1 MKKSVV
7 WFRNDLRLRDNET
20 LFKAA
25 KNSDVVYPVY
35 IFDPRMFQLTKL
47 GFPKTGG
54 HRLKFLLESVK
65 ELRNALQACGS
76 NLIIRCGIPELILP
90 ELVADVNATAL
101 YCSKESLTEEQKVE
115 SALEEK
121 LNQMKVR
128 MDSFW
133 QHTLY
138 HEEDVP
144 WPIRQVPE
152 VFTSFRKE
160 AEKTVQVRNEFP
172 VITQLQSFH
181 DLDPGEIPTCN
192 DLGIREEEADPR
204 AVLTFNGGERAAWQR
219 ISYYFW
225 EENLLKNYKT
235 TRNELLGG
243 DYSSKL
249 SPWLSLG
256 CISARSVYF
265 ELKRYEQERKKNTS
279 TYWLF
284 FELLWR
290 DFFRFMAKKH
300 GSKIFLINGL
310 TSNSPKYSGN
320 HSLFEKWKNGET
332 GEPFVDANMKE
343 LLLTGYMSN
352 RGRQNAASYLMHD
365 LGIKWTW
372 GASWFENRL
381 IDYDASSN
389 WLNWAYIAGVGNDPR
404 NGRQFNIESQAARYD
419 PGGRYTSHWL
429 TNETISKSV

>member
-7 WFRNDLRLRDNET
+7 WFRNDLRLRDNEA
-20 LFKAA
+20 LYKAA
-25 KNSDVVYPVY
+25 KASDIVYPAY
-35 IFDPRMFQLTKL
+35 IFDPRMFRLTEL

-54 HRLKFLLESVK
+54 HRLKFLLEAV
-65 ELRNALQACGS
+65 EDLRNSLQACGS
-76 NLIIRCGIPELILP
+76 NLVIRVGLPELILP
-90 ELVADVNATAL
+90 ELAARVGATAL
-101 YCSKESLTEEQKVE
+101 YCSKESLSEEQKVE
-115 SALEEK
+115 IALEEK

-160 AEKTVQVRNEFP
+160 AEKTVQVRAEFP
-172 VITQLQSFH
+172 TITELQPFT
-181 DLDPGEIPTCN
+181 DIDAGKIPSCN
-192 DLGIREEEADPR
+192 DLGIREEESDPR
-204 AVLTFNGGERAAWQR
+204 GVLHFRGGEKEAWQR

-225 EENLLKNYKT
+225 EEDLLKNYKF
-235 TRNELLGG
+235 TRNQLLGG

-256 CISARSVYF
+256 CISAKSVF
-265 ELKRYEQERKKNTS
+265 HELKRYEQERKKNIS

-300 GSKIFLINGL
+300 GAKIFMINGL
-310 TSNSPKYSGN
+310 NEYSSEFSEN
-320 HSLFEKWKNGET
+320 HGLFEKWKNGET
-332 GEPFVDANMKE
+332 GEPFIDANMKE

-404 NGRQFNIESQAARYD
+404 NGRQFNIESQTARYD
-419 PGGRYTSHWL
+419 PRGEYISHWL
-429 TNETISKSV
+429 ADAAISKSL